1 MWKEVD
7 LTASRLAVVR
17 ALQRQRGRGLVFVE
31 PKSAKSRRSVHLAQ
45 VTCDALREHL
55 VTQQQVATTGLGW
68 SDRGLVFP
76 NRRGEPQESSSVT
89 SALAQA
95 LQKAGLR
102 DIRVH
107 DLRHTTASI
116 LLEAG
121 IHAKIVQDVLGHSTV
136 SLTLDTYSHLTDT
149 LSCQAAETID
159 VLLS

>member
-31 PKSAKSRRSVHLAQ
+31 PKSAKSRRSVHLSQ
-45 VTCDALREHL
+45 VTCAALREHM
-55 VTQQQVATTGLGW
+55 VRQRQAATTGLDRP
-68 SDRGLVFP
+68 DRGLVFP

-102 DIRVH
+102 QIR
-107 DLRHTTASI
+107 
-116 LLEAG
+116 
-121 IHAKIVQDVLGHSTV
+121 
-136 SLTLDTYSHLTDT
+136 
-149 LSCQAAETID
+149 
-159 VLLS
+159 

>member
-1 MWKEVD
+1 FGTRNRTSGW
-7 LTASRLAVVR
+7 
-17 ALQRQRGRGLVFVE
+17 
-31 PKSAKSRRSVHLAQ
+31 HLAI
-45 VTCDALREHL
+45 
-55 VTQQQVATTGLGW
+55 TGLDW

-102 DIRVH
+102 RIRVH

-136 SLTLDTYSHLTDT
+136 SLTLDTYSHLT
-149 LSCQAAETID
+149 ET
-159 VLLS
+159 